1 MNVVEYKLTTFDEY
15 DKQALGTDIS
25 PHTTEYYMLALA
37 GEVGEAC
44 NEFKKVLRDKEG
56 LIDEA
61 SRVKILHE
69 LGDSLW
75 YLSRL
80 CNHLGT
86 DLEEV
91 AIMNLLKLKER
102 YKK

>member
-1 MNVVEYKLTTFDEY
+1 MTTFDEY
-15 DKQALGTDIS
+15 DKQAEGTDHS
-25 PHTTEYYMLALA
+25 PKSTEYYMLALA

-56 LIDEA
+56 VLDEA
-61 SRVKILHE
+61 TRIKILFE

-80 CNHLGT
+80 SNHLGAN
-86 DLEEV
+86 LEEI
-91 AIMNLLKLKER
+91 ALDNLIKLR
-102 YKK
+102 MRHKK

>member
-1 MNVVEYKLTTFDEY
+1 MTTFDEY
-15 DKQALGTDIS
+15 DKQAANTDKS
-25 PHTTEYYMLALA
+25 PMTTEYYMLALA

-56 LIDEA
+56 ILDEE

-75 YLSRL
+75 YISRL
-80 CNHLGT
+80 ASHLGT
-86 DLEEV
+86 DLEEI
-91 AIMNLLKLKER
+91 ALSNLLKLKER
-102 YKK
+102 YHQ